1 MNKDWKKTKKRLM
14 KVFQHLESLM
24 PYTLEV
30 LKDGDVL
37 NRKIILK
44 RIIQFLDIPDEIV
57 SMMYPNYPQG
67 DGILANRFSFAI
79 SDLYKARAC

>member
-1 MNKDWKKTKKRLM
+1 MNKDWKKLKASNEGIPT
-14 KVFQHLESLM
+14 FESLM

-44 RIIQFLDIPDEIV
+44 RIIQVEIFR
-57 SMMYPNYPQG
+57 MKLPQ
-67 DGILANRFSFAI
+67 
-79 SDLYKARAC
+79 

>member
-1 MNKDWKKTKKRLM
+1 
-14 KVFQHLESLM
+14 M

-44 RIIQFLDIPDEIV
+44 RIIQFLDILDEIA

-67 DGILANRFSFAI
+67 DGF
-79 SDLYKARAC
+79 

>member
-1 MNKDWKKTKKRLM
+1 MNKDWKKLKASNEGIPT
-14 KVFQHLESLM
+14 FESLM

-67 DGILANRFSFAI
+67 MGF
-79 SDLYKARAC
+79 